1 MWERL
6 IGWFHMMWDAGKKV
20 EAHSDAI
27 DELQESDRRI
37 IRALQTLA
45 AENELLRQA
54 LLHERELRERDGK
67 ELELKLRLQIS
78 EELRRL
84 PPAKDK

>member
-20 EAHSDAI
+20 EAHSGAI

-45 AENELLRQA
+45 AENDLLRQA
-54 LLHERELRERDGK
+54 LQHERELRERDIEK
-67 ELELKLRLQIS
+67 IKLELRLQIS

-84 PPAKDK
+84 SPAKE